1 MKRTEQSIF
10 CKVPIEKE
18 PVIHYSGVYR
28 CHCGFVGMDALGKPL
43 EEVCFR
49 KDLAVQFLNTSY
61 KHLIAEEDIAK
72 ILSSVQGARKGVEDR
87 KYCVVLNKCDDEIR
101 KERAEKIR
109 SLLKEKSIENV
120 MITNCENRQ
129 NELKK
134 YF

>member
-1 MKRTEQSIF
+1 M
-10 CKVPIEKE
+10 
-18 PVIHYSGVYR
+18 
-28 CHCGFVGMDALGKPL
+28 
-43 EEVCFR
+43 
-49 KDLAVQFLNTSY
+49 
-61 KHLIAEEDIAK
+61 IAEEDIAK
-72 ILSSVQGARKGVEDR
+72 NPFISARCTKKAWKIG

>member
-1 MKRTEQSIF
+1 MTA
-10 CKVPIEKE
+10 
-18 PVIHYSGVYR
+18 
-28 CHCGFVGMDALGKPL
+28 M
-43 EEVCFR
+43 
-49 KDLAVQFLNTSY
+49 T
-61 KHLIAEEDIAK
+61 
-72 ILSSVQGARKGVEDR
+72 SVQGARKGVEDR
-87 KYCVVLNKCDDEIR
+87 EYYVVLNKCDDEIR

>member
-1 MKRTEQSIF
+1 MKILQINSSARQEGSNST
-10 CKVPIEKE
+10 
-18 PVIHYSGVYR
+18 R
-28 CHCGFVGMDALGKPL
+28 
-43 EEVCFR
+43 
-49 KDLAVQFLNTSY
+49 LANTIVARLLSVNPN
-61 KHLIAEEDIAK
+61 LQAEEDIAK